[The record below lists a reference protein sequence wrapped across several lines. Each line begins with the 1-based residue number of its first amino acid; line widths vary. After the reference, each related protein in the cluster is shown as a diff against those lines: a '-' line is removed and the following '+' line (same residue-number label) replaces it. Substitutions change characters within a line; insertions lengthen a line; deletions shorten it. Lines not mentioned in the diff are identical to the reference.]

1 MIFCDLVGFTS
12 RSEAL
17 DPDIVRELL
26 SGYFD
31 DARAIIGRHGGTIE
45 KFIGDAVMAVWGV
58 PIALENDA
66 ERAVRASLEL
76 VDAVH
81 AFGEAHQLE
90 GLAAR
95 VGVVTGQAVAM
106 DSVEEGIVV
115 GDRVNTAARIQGLA
129 EPGTVYVDETTRA
142 ATAAAIAYR
151 DAGEHLVKGK
161 AEPVRVWRAERAIAG
176 ALGVN
181 RGDSLEAELVGR
193 DSELRLIK
201 ELFHTS
207 TERRGAR
214 LLSIVGP
221 AGVGKSRLAWEF
233 YKYVDG
239 LALNTY
245 WHRGKCLS
253 YGDGV
258 AYWALAQI
266 VRQRFGIG
274 EQDAD
279 DAVRAKLRQGLDEL
293 ISRPE
298 ERDFIEPRVAQLL
311 GAADADL
318 ARDDLFAGWRLLF
331 ERLTETHPVVMVI
344 DDLQWADVALL
355 DFLDSIL
362 DWSSAHPIFIL
373 TLARPELAERRP
385 GWGQRRNGTSIGLD
399 PLDGASMLRL
409 LDDLVD
415 LPADL
420 AEHIVNQA
428 EGIPLYAVEIVRSLV
443 DRGLVQADGAGPR
456 LVGSLDDL
464 EVPPTLTALLVA
476 RLDGLPPE
484 ERTLVRD
491 LAVLGTSFPR
501 AAIDAVAQPSGAQ
514 LDDLLA
520 SLVRREVLTVIGDP
534 LSPERGQLQFAQ
546 GLMRTVVYDNLTR
559 RERKHRH
566 IAVADHLQIA
576 YPDGGAEVVEV
587 IAEHLRQALDADPG
601 AVDAE
606 ELRGRAAESYQRS
619 GDRAAALGAP
629 AAAAAAYQQALD
641 LVDDPG
647 VHAELLLR
655 AGETAALSGLVE
667 EGVGLLDQATAELRA
682 LGRESEALL
691 SVTAAAR
698 ALANSGQQAA
708 ARARVEVELRALP
721 PDASDWGST
730 RLLAFI
736 GVNRVINGEMDDT
749 TRDILDRA
757 TNLAEGL
764 GDKRLLVDVL
774 KGSAIRHLQLGN
786 LVLARTLSSAAL
798 ELAREVGD
806 LERVSH
812 LLGIKGQVLTGNDE
826 PAEAIIEET
835 LALGRRL
842 GDPVVIS
849 IAMCNLTRELLR
861 RGQWDELAKEVREH
875 LDGTR
880 RGTSAT
886 DGEPI
891 LHLALLAAW
900 RGDHAEASRLVIE
913 AERAGHRRPAGH
925 GGGPHLR
932 AAHRPRPG
940 STEPHLRHRRRAAPR
955 RGGGRLRLAVR
966 QHSAPVAGRRG
977 RGVGGR

>member
-1 MIFCDLVGFTS
+1 
-12 RSEAL
+12 
-17 DPDIVRELL
+17 
-26 SGYFD
+26 
-31 DARAIIGRHGGTIE
+31 
-45 KFIGDAVMAVWGV
+45 
-58 PIALENDA
+58 
-66 ERAVRASLEL
+66 
-76 VDAVH
+76 
-81 AFGEAHQLE
+81 
-90 GLAAR
+90 
-95 VGVVTGQAVAM
+95 
-106 DSVEEGIVV
+106 
-115 GDRVNTAARIQGLA
+115 
-129 EPGTVYVDETTRA
+129 
-142 ATAAAIAYR
+142 
-151 DAGEHLVKGK
+151 
-161 AEPVRVWRAERAIAG
+161 
-176 ALGVN
+176 
-181 RGDSLEAELVGR
+181 
-193 DSELRLIK
+193 
-201 ELFHTS
+201 
-207 TERRGAR
+207 
-214 LLSIVGP
+214 
-221 AGVGKSRLAWEF
+221 
-233 YKYVDG
+233 
-239 LALNTY
+239 
-245 WHRGKCLS
+245 
-253 YGDGV
+253 
-258 AYWALAQI
+258 
-266 VRQRFGIG
+266 
-274 EQDAD
+274 
-279 DAVRAKLRQGLDEL
+279 
-293 ISRPE
+293 
-298 ERDFIEPRVAQLL
+298 
-311 GAADADL
+311 
-318 ARDDLFAGWRLLF
+318 
-331 ERLTETHPVVMVI
+331 
-344 DDLQWADVALL
+344 
-355 DFLDSIL
+355 
-362 DWSSAHPIFIL
+362 
-373 TLARPELAERRP
+373 
-385 GWGQRRNGTSIGLD
+385 
-399 PLDGASMLRL
+399 
-409 LDDLVD
+409 
-415 LPADL
+415 
-420 AEHIVNQA
+420 
-428 EGIPLYAVEIVRSLV
+428 
-443 DRGLVQADGAGPR
+443 
-456 LVGSLDDL
+456 
-464 EVPPTLTALLVA
+464 
-476 RLDGLPPE
+476 
-484 ERTLVRD
+484 
-491 LAVLGTSFPR
+491 
-501 AAIDAVAQPSGAQ
+501 
-514 LDDLLA
+514 
-520 SLVRREVLTVIGDP
+520 
-534 LSPERGQLQFAQ
+534 
-546 GLMRTVVYDNLTR
+546 MRTVVYDNLTR

-786 LVLARTLSSAAL
+786 LVLARTLSSTAL

-861 RGQWDELAKEVREH
+861 RGQWDELAKEIREH

-913 AERAGHRRPAGH
+913 ADERATDDPQATAAARTYELLIGRALGRPNPTFVIDVERHLDEVVAAFGWRSDNTPLLWPAGVDAALADGDLDGVERLLARLDALGPGHRPPFVSAYALRTRALLAVARSDDAADVEGLLRTAIEQLEDLGMLVH
-925 GGGPHLR
+925 ETTARLDLRDWLQAQGR
-932 AAHRPRPG
+932 AAEADEVAARCADQVRALG
-940 STEPHLRHRRRAAPR
+940 SVELLE
-955 RGGGRLRLAVR
+955 RL
-966 QHSAPVAGRRG
+966 
-977 RGVGGR
+977 